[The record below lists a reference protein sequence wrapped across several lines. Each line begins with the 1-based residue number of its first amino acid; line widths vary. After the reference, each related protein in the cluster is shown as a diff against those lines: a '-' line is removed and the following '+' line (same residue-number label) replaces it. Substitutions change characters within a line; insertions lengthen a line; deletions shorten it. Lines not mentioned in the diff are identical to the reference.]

1 MLYLIINKGD
11 FMSHSI
17 QINIDSDFIPQLPSI
32 TKKHNIDFKFIG
44 QSEFDSGGNPLY
56 EFSSKIKSN
65 LQTFIS
71 TYYDPNYII

>member
-1 MLYLIINKGD
+1 MT
-11 FMSHSI
+11 HSI
-17 QINIDSDFIPQLPSI
+17 QINIDFNFIPQLQSI

-65 LQTFIS
+65 LQKFIF